1 MNAEVEFHIRNNY
14 PWSKLPANVKQVL
27 GQSQKEYEKLVVNFS
42 VKNQLRYKGNL
53 VRTVRRDEKKYYEEL
68 LKYSADHLMLYPYHL
83 SDIMVKGLRNTPFS
97 YYLRMMHGIMSG
109 EKSYDSLPNFTAADC
124 LRLLGIGRNQY
135 IDIMNQ
141 CRSSKP
147 SLSRSGSF
155 NKFFRRRPIKD
166 LLPVKPIDSIVLEPW
181 WIVQAGYITEDDI
194 KAVSVSEKIAI
205 DKIIDVGPQLS
216 GTLDYYIV
224 HKLYTKGLVYMDV
237 PIEDDDCIIVPPLE
251 GFVMNRLQ
259 GDYFETLLYKIF
271 VSIDE
276 HTTVAELS
284 SVLQIDLQLVK
295 NAVSMYCRLGFARR
309 KGQDLDPEA
318 LHPSWQD
325 AEQNSTKKAITDD
338 LLLIDWSSTPQE
350 AKISPTDSQTAIS
363 DSASIEDSETSSSGI
378 ISSVGSGHSKRI
390 AFLFD
395 STLTAFLMMGN
406 LSPGLKSHAV
416 TMFEVGKLS
425 DESLESFLMEL
436 DRVPINSVAEGEAQ
450 RYFEHAVTLKN
461 TITFLR
467 HNKSI
472 SPDVEQYSSGLG
484 IDLLRCESL
493 LGLDPATCSR
503 VLQKNYELLVSMA
516 PLSNEIRPVSSCIPQ
531 HIGPAIPEVNSVWFK
546 LYIYQM
552 VQSGPPTLLLVKGMR
567 LRYLP
572 DIFQD
577 YDRLLITTWGHDPG
591 LVATS
596 NALLTINDALAH
608 SAVLIQG
615 HGWLTDGRTFH
626 IPFPLNEDQGKISST
641 LKSMEHHPTVRSL
654 AKILDLKHTCGYIT
668 LLNSG
673 KPRDRIPSGHPSPHP
688 TTDGV
693 TEPLPHER
701 TVTETDRQSR
711 DMSDSTQAMSQ
722 VTKQSLTLPVSS
734 PMHDGSA
741 SIRGKEIKEAD
752 WSLLDVCFGIPLFED
767 KINRTVC
774 AKVSEFG
781 LCQRESLSQLL
792 HSSRKLSLRLL
803 NFIAEQ
809 QDMPVVPDLP
819 AEASLPTSPSTVS
832 APSLP
837 YPTRNLVFVN
847 NKLQVWDT
855 S

>member
-141 CRSSKP
+141 CRSSK
-147 SLSRSGSF
+147 
-155 NKFFRRRPIKD
+155 KFFRRRPIKD

>member
-14 PWSKLPANVKQVL
+14 PWSKLPANVKQIL

-83 SDIMVKGLRNTPFS
+83 SDIMVKGLRNTPFA
-97 YYLRMMHGIMSG
+97 YYLRMMHSIMSG

-166 LLPVKPIDSIVLEPW
+166 LLPVKPVDSVILEPW

-194 KAVSVSEKIAI
+194 KAVSISEKNTI
-205 DKIIDVGPQLS
+205 DKIIDVGAQLA
-216 GTLDYYIV
+216 GTLDYYIA

-284 SVLQIDLQLVK
+284 NVLQIDLQLVK

-309 KGQDLDPEA
+309 KGQELDPEA

-325 AEQNSTKKAITDD
+325 AEQNTSKKAISDD

-350 AKISPTDSQTAIS
+350 AKVSPTDSQTAIS

-467 HNKSI
+467 YNKNI
-472 SPDVEQYSSGLG
+472 SPDLERYGSGLG

-516 PLSNEIRPVSSCIPQ
+516 PLSNEIRPVSSCVPQ

-546 LYIYQM
+546 LYIYHL
-552 VQSGPPTLLLVKGMR
+552 VKNGPPTLLLVKGTR

-572 DIFQD
+572 DMFQE

-615 HGWLTDGRTFH
+615 HGWVTDGRTFH
-626 IPFPLNEDQGKISST
+626 IPFPLSEDQDKGGST
-641 LKSMEHHPTVRSL
+641 LAWMERHPAVSAL
-654 AKILDLKHTCGYIT
+654 AKILDLRHTCGYIT

-673 KPRDRIPSGHPSPHP
+673 KPQDRIPKGHPTSHP

-693 TEPLPHER
+693 TEPLPEGR
-701 TVTETDRQSR
+701 TTAATAEQSR
-711 DMSDSTQAMSQ
+711 DLTDSNLAVAQ
-722 VTKQSLTLPVSS
+722 VAKQSLTLPVSS

-741 SIRGKEIKEAD
+741 NCHGNKFKDAD
-752 WSLLDVCFGIPLFED
+752 WSLLGVCFGIPLFGDE
-767 KINRTVC
+767 INRMVC
-774 AKVSEFG
+774 AKVAKFG

-792 HSSRKLSLRLL
+792 HSSRKLSLYLL

-819 AEASLPTSPSTVS
+819 PEASLPSSPSAVS

-837 YPTRNLVFVN
+837 YPTRNLAFIN
-847 NKLQVWDT
+847 NKLQVWNA